1 MSGVA
6 DAVTP
11 EDGDNGTHADA
22 APPTVTITNARSRK
36 RPHESTPMPVLR
48 ENLEEEDGKLHSFSF
63 HTIA

>member
-11 EDGDNGTHADA
+11 EDGDNGTHADSA
-22 APPTVTITNARSRK
+22 PTVAITNAGSRK

-48 ENLEEEDGKLHSFSF
+48 DNLEEEDGKLHSFSLN
-63 HTIA
+63 TIA